1 MIDNK
6 KSQLLDKVLRMIKE
20 GNEEKTNI
28 SDSKKN
34 RRKIDLM
41 NSKRLSRS
49 IVYQV
54 KNAIGN
60 LIQRRENQKVL
71 QLIDI

>member
-1 MIDNK
+1 
-6 KSQLLDKVLRMIKE
+6 MIKE

-60 LIQRRENQKVL
+60 LIQRRENRKVL
-71 QLIDI
+71 QIIKHLELNLNLEKN